1 MGTPSNILVVDDD
14 AVTRD
19 LLQEVLQEEGYKVV
33 TSGSGEEALE
43 IGKQELF
50 DVIISD
56 MRLGSNLSGLDVL
69 RAYKSIQ
76 PESEVILITAFGS
89 METAI
94 EAVKAGAFDYLSKPF
109 KIEEVLLQV
118 TRALNNRSLI
128 RENRSLRQQIE
139 SQVQLAS
146 LVGRSPAMLEVY
158 KKIAMVSDS
167 RSTVLIYGESGTGKE
182 LVAKAIHHN
191 GPRTQRHFFAV
202 NCGALPETLLETE
215 LFGHVRGSFTGAVE
229 NKRGILEEASGGTVF
244 LDEVSEMSPALQV
257 KLLRAVENKRGI
269 LEEASGGTVFLDEV
283 SEMSPALQ
291 VKLLRAIEDQE
302 VRRVGSNQVI
312 KVDLRIIAAGNRRLA
327 DLVEQGKFREDLY
340 YRLRVIEIDVPP
352 LRERAEDIPL
362 LVEHFM
368 KEFGRAR
375 GRAFTISSHALSC
388 LVSYQWP
395 GNVRELENALEAAV
409 ALNRSGILTPEDF
422 PPKVRAESENDGRLE
437 EIFVPLPTLD
447 ELEAKYLAHVIGIT
461 RENRAMAARILG
473 VDRKTLYRMEARS
486 RRRRRKEEVRIKKS
500 EARSENLEARN

>member
-1 MGTPSNILVVDDD
+1 MKTQLSSNILVVDDD
-14 AVTRD
+14 RVTRD
-19 LLQEVLQEEGYKVV
+19 LLHEVLSDEGYHVV

-43 IGKQELF
+43 IGKQEFF

-56 MRLGSNLSGLDVL
+56 MKLGSDLNGLDVL

-118 TRALNNRSLI
+118 ERALNNRNLI
-128 RENRSLRQQIE
+128 RENRNLRQQLGT
-139 SQVQLAS
+139 QVQLSS
-146 LVGRSPAMLEVY
+146 LVGRSPSMLEVY

-191 GPRTQRHFFAV
+191 GPRASQNFFAV

-229 NKRGILEEASGGTVF
+229 NKRGIFEEASGGTVF

-257 KLLRAVENKRGI
+257 KLLRT
-269 LEEASGGTVFLDEV
+269 LEEH
-283 SEMSPALQ
+283 
-291 VKLLRAIEDQE
+291 E
-302 VRRVGSNQVI
+302 VRRVGSNQTI
-312 KVDLRIIAAGNRRLA
+312 KVDLRIIAASNRKLA
-327 DLVEQGKFREDLY
+327 DLVEEGKFREDLY
-340 YRLRVIEIDVPP
+340 YRLRVIEIELPP

-362 LVEHFM
+362 LVEHFLKDLERM
-368 KEFGRAR
+368 R
-375 GRAFTISSHALSC
+375 GKTFNVSGEALSC
-388 LVSYQWP
+388 LVNYRWP
-395 GNVRELENALEAAV
+395 GNVRELENALEAAI
-409 ALNRSGILTPEDF
+409 ALNRSGVIMPEDL
-422 PPKVRAESENDGRLE
+422 PAKMRAESGNGDRMEEMFVDLPSLE
-437 EIFVPLPTLD
+437 E
-447 ELEAKYLAHVIGIT
+447 LEKRYLVHVLRVT
-461 RENRAMAARILG
+461 RKNKTMASRILG
-473 VDRKTLYRMEARS
+473 IDRKTLYRIES
-486 RRRRRKEEVRIKKS
+486 RLKPHQAKAGK
-500 EARSENLEARN
+500 